1 MYRDLLN
8 IGMLYMLLV
17 SSFMVIATSIHIRMQ
32 AVEFIGTGAVLIC
45 CYLMREHV
53 RRLWVYALL
62 HFVMIGACLLVP
74 MESTGKLR
82 LIIMAVVMFLLD
94 LHNWINHEKSM
105 RDLHPGLGLLFLP
118 VLLYT
123 SSKAEYGY
131 AAAVYYMGITFAVL
145 FLIRSLIKNFY
156 ELSQSGQLDDDHGI
170 DHHVCYR
177 GDALYP
183 FRTPDPG
190 A

>member
-1 MYRDLLN
+1 MTTKRFPMYRDLLN

-53 RRLWVYALL
+53 RRLWVYTLL

-82 LIIMAVVMFLLD
+82 LMIMAVVMFLLD
-94 LHNWINHEKSM
+94 LHNWINHEKSV

-145 FLIRSLIKNFY
+145 FLIRSLIKNDPTTEALTTASLAF
-156 ELSQSGQLDDDHGI
+156 LS
-170 DHHVCYR
+170 
-177 GDALYP
+177 
-183 FRTPDPG
+183 
-190 A
+190 